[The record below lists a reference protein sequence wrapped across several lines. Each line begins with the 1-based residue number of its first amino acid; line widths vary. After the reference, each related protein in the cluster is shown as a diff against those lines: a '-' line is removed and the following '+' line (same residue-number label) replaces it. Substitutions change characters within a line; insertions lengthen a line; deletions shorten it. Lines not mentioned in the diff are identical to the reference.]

1 MGKKSRKLRSPKYR
15 MKAAAFRQAVA
26 KLRGHFEK
34 TIEETAEITATS
46 EIVEEIS
53 PQPAG
58 ESAPPKISHPKEVV
72 KAEERSVETENKKP
86 RKRAITA
93 KKKPPTARKNRVT
106 KTKVG
111 A

>member
-1 MGKKSRKLRSPKYR
+1 MGKKSRKLRSPKFR
-15 MKAAAFRQAVA
+15 RKSAALRKTVA
-26 KLRGHFEK
+26 MINGQLEEV
-34 TIEETAEITATS
+34 TEETAEITATA
-46 EIVEEIS
+46 EIAEETS
-53 PQPAG
+53 TQPAG